1 MDDKEIRILHLED
14 VPSDAALTKREI
26 SKVLKYYTIHVV
38 ETESD
43 FISELGLFK
52 PHLIVS
58 DYQLPSFNGLSALK
72 IVLDKSP
79 ITPVI
84 ILTGA
89 INEDT
94 AVDCMKAGATDYI
107 IKEHIKRFGAAIVN
121 ALEQKEIKLE
131 KIRTNEALQKS
142 EEKFRSLFKNHSA
155 KKLLIDAGTG
165 DIVDANNA
173 AALYYGWAI
182 EELKSMNINEIS
194 TLTLKDVKEEL
205 YKSRDLNRIHFD
217 FIHRL
222 KDGTLRNV
230 EVFSSKVEIEGKE
243 FFHSIIHDVT
253 EKKKAEQQIILL
265 SKAIEQSPVSIV
277 ITEPNGSIE
286 YVNKNFSECTG
297 YAIHEVIGQNPSI
310 LKSGYQSIEFYQKM
324 WETIT
329 AGSDWKGEIQ
339 NKKKN
344 GELYWES
351 IAISSIVNEQG
362 DIQHYIAVK
371 EDITEMKHIYEELIT
386 AKVKAEESDQ
396 LKTAFLH
403 NISHEVRTPMNAIIG
418 FSEFLN
424 DPELIPEKRKNFT
437 DIIIKNCNQLL
448 SIISDIISIA
458 TIEAGQEKIKE
469 KEIEL
474 NAILLTLYQQFL
486 LKVKK
491 KNISLNLAPFL
502 FKNGLHIITDET
514 KLIQI
519 LTNLIDNA
527 LKFTNKGYINF
538 GYTIKDK
545 EIELFV
551 EDTGIGIPTELHE
564 EIFKRFRQVETTIAR
579 QYGGS
584 GLGLSISKAYVE
596 LMNGKMWL
604 NSELEKGTTFYFTIP
619 YNINSK
625 KSIPETLQVN
635 GLKLKTE
642 HSSSILIAEDE
653 ESNFMLLLEM
663 LSGLNINI
671 LKASN
676 GLEALEICKSKE
688 PIDLVLMDIKMPVMD
703 GYEATK
709 QIKKLKPNLPIIAQT
724 AFSTNDDKNKALLA
738 GCIDFI
744 SKPFN
749 QAILITKINEHLHKK

>member
-1 MDDKEIRILHLED
+1 MEKKPNIEIPLRILNLEDSVNDSEIIMDKLLEEGYSMEFETVSTKNEFIDKIKASKFDLILSDYNLPPFSGVEALKLAQQICPDVPFIFVSGTIGDDMAVEMLKLGASDYVLKNKLYKLPLAINRALREKHEEKALAWEQFLMSVLMDNLPDYIYFKDNNSKFIRISNALACLFKLNSPIEAVGKSDFDFFTEEHARQAFEDEQKIMQTGKRITKEERETWSEKSNTWVSTIKLPLRDKEGNIIG
-14 VPSDAALTKREI
+14 T
-26 SKVLKYYTIHVV
+26 
-38 ETESD
+38 
-43 FISELGLFK
+43 F
-52 PHLIVS
+52 
-58 DYQLPSFNGLSALK
+58 GLSMDITSRKLAEIELK
-72 IVLDKSP
+72 EKTETIE
-79 ITPVI
+79 
-84 ILTGA
+84 A
-89 INEDT
+89 QNE
-94 AVDCMKAGATDYI
+94 
-107 IKEHIKRFGAAIVN
+107 E
-121 ALEQKEIKLE
+121 
-131 KIRTNEALQKS
+131 
-142 EEKFRSLFKNHSA
+142 
-155 KKLLIDAGTG
+155 LLI
-165 DIVDANNA
+165 
-173 AALYYGWAI
+173 
-182 EELKSMNINEIS
+182 
-194 TLTLKDVKEEL
+194 
-205 YKSRDLNRIHFD
+205 
-217 FIHRL
+217 
-222 KDGTLRNV
+222 
-230 EVFSSKVEIEGKE
+230 
-243 FFHSIIHDVT
+243 
-253 EKKKAEQQIILL
+253 
-265 SKAIEQSPVSIV
+265 
-277 ITEPNGSIE
+277 
-286 YVNKNFSECTG
+286 
-297 YAIHEVIGQNPSI
+297 
-310 LKSGYQSIEFYQKM
+310 
-324 WETIT
+324 
-329 AGSDWKGEIQ
+329 
-339 NKKKN
+339 
-344 GELYWES
+344 
-351 IAISSIVNEQG
+351 
-362 DIQHYIAVK
+362 
-371 EDITEMKHIYEELIT
+371 

-403 NISHEVRTPMNAIIG
+403 NISHEIRTPMNAIIG

-437 DIIIKNCNQLL
+437 DIIVKNCNQLL

-458 TIEAGQEKIKE
+458 TIEAGQEKVKE
-469 KEIEL
+469 KEIDL

-502 FKNGLHIITDET
+502 LKDGLHIISDET

-551 EDTGIGIPTELHE
+551 EDTGIGIPAEMHE

-619 YNINSK
+619 YKINPKNSV
-625 KSIPETLQVN
+625 SETQHIN
-635 GLKLKTE
+635 GLKLETVR
-642 HSSSILIAEDE
+642 STSILIAEDE

-676 GLEALEICKSKE
+676 GLEAVEICKSNE

-709 QIKKLKPNLPIIAQT
+709 EIKKLRANLPIIAQT

-749 QAILITKINEHLHKK
+749 QAILITKINEHLHKE